1 MENYFGGIYKY
12 IFFESSLYINVNEKK
27 RVNLLK
33 SETIL
38 YNVLRKSKVN
48 FKAQKGPKLQKPSPE
63 GKLHL
68 IPNLLRKPEYKN

>member
-1 MENYFGGIYKY
+1 M
-12 IFFESSLYINVNEKK
+12 
-27 RVNLLK
+27 LK

-38 YNVLRKSKVN
+38 YNLLRKSKVN
-48 FKAQKGPKLQKPSPE
+48 FKAQEGPKLQKPSPE